1 MPIFDPLIPMTPAMK
16 RILLLSLPLFLLAV
30 PLCAQVADPES
41 YLSDIVAELG
51 KRWPESRTL
60 NLVFHGH
67 SVPAGYAR
75 TPAVNTLQAYPHQVL
90 CGIKDR
96 FPTAVV
102 NVITTAI
109 GGEQSEQGAARF
121 EAEVLTHRPD
131 VLFIDYAL
139 NDRTI
144 GLERSEKAWRSM
156 IEAALE
162 RGVKLIL
169 MTPTPDL
176 SEDIRSD
183 QARLYPYVQ
192 MIRSLAAEYH
202 VGLADSYACFR
213 SRAETGEKM
222 SSYMAQVNHPDA
234 RGHAIVAEEILRW
247 FY

>member
-1 MPIFDPLIPMTPAMK
+1 MK
-16 RILLLSLPLFLLAV
+16 RILLLLLPFLFNAPL
-30 PLCAQVADPES
+30 LCAQVADRDA
-41 YLSDIVAELG
+41 YLADVIAELG

-75 TPAVNTLQAYPHQVL
+75 TPAVNTLQAYPHRVL

-96 FPTAVV
+96 YPTAVV

-156 IEAALE
+156 IEAALA

-183 QARLYPYVQ
+183 AAPLNAYAQ
-192 MIRSLAAEYH
+192 MIRRLAAEYH
-202 VGLADSYACFR
+202 VGLADSYARFR
-213 SRAETGEKM
+213 EKAEAGQKI
-222 SSYMAQVNHPDA
+222 SSYMSQVNHPDA
-234 RGHAIVAEEILRW
+234 RGHAVVAEEILRW

>member
-1 MPIFDPLIPMTPAMK
+1 MK
-16 RILLLSLPLFLLAV
+16 RFFLFLMLISQAAV
-30 PLCAQVADPES
+30 LGAQVADRDT

-75 TPAVNTLQAYPHQVL
+75 TPAVNTLQAYPHRVL

-96 FPTAVV
+96 YATAVV

-156 IEAALE
+156 IEAALA
-162 RGVKLIL
+162 RGVKVIL

-183 QARLYPYVQ
+183 AAPLNAYAQ
-192 MIRSLAAEYH
+192 MIRRLAAEYH

-213 SRAETGEKM
+213 AKADAGEKM
-222 SSYMAQVNHPDA
+222 SSFMSQVNHPDA
-234 RGHAIVAEEILRW
+234 RGHAVVAEEILRW

>member
-1 MPIFDPLIPMTPAMK
+1 MK
-16 RILLLSLPLFLLAV
+16 RFFLFLMLISQAAV
-30 PLCAQVADPES
+30 LGAQVADRDS

-75 TPAVNTLQAYPHQVL
+75 TPAVNTLQAYPHRVL

-96 FPTAVV
+96 YATAVV

-156 IEAALE
+156 IEAALA
-162 RGVKLIL
+162 RGVKVIL
-169 MTPTPDL
+169 LTPTPDL

-183 QARLYPYVQ
+183 AAPLGAYAQ
-192 MIRSLAAEYH
+192 MIRRLAAEYH

-213 SRAETGEKM
+213 AKADAGEKM
-222 SSYMAQVNHPDA
+222 SSFMSQVNHPDA
-234 RGHAIVAEEILRW
+234 RGHAVVAEEILRW

>member
-1 MPIFDPLIPMTPAMK
+1 M
-16 RILLLSLPLFLLAV
+16 ILFLPLFCCAAV
-30 PLCAQVADPES
+30 LSAQVADRET
-41 YLSDIVAELG
+41 YLSDFVAELG

-75 TPAVNTLQAYPHQVL
+75 TPVVNTLQAYPHQVL

-96 FPTAVV
+96 FPNAVV
-102 NVITTAI
+102 NSIVTAI

-139 NDRTI
+139 NDRQI
-144 GLERSEKAWRSM
+144 GLERSEKAWRAM
-156 IEAALE
+156 IEAALA
-162 RGVKLIL
+162 RNIKVIL

-183 QARLYPYVQ
+183 EARLYPFVQ
-192 MIRSLAAEYH
+192 MIRRLAAEYH
-202 VGLADSYACFR
+202 VGLADPYACFR
-213 SRAETGEKM
+213 IRAEAGEKI

>member
-1 MPIFDPLIPMTPAMK
+1 MK
-16 RILLLSLPLFLLAV
+16 RFILFLLLISQAAV
-30 PLCAQVADPES
+30 LGAQVADRDT

-75 TPAVNTLQAYPHQVL
+75 TPAVNTLQAYPHRVL

-96 FPTAVV
+96 YATAVV

-121 EAEVLTHRPD
+121 EVEVLTHRPD

-156 IEAALE
+156 IEAALA
-162 RGVKLIL
+162 RGVKVIL

-183 QARLYPYVQ
+183 AAPLNAYAQ
-192 MIRSLAAEYH
+192 MIRRLAAEYH

-213 SRAETGEKM
+213 AKADAGEKM
-222 SSYMAQVNHPDA
+222 SSFMSQVNHPDA
-234 RGHAIVAEEILRW
+234 RGHAVVAEEILRW

>member
-1 MPIFDPLIPMTPAMK
+1 MK
-16 RILLLSLPLFLLAV
+16 RFILFLLLISQAAV
-30 PLCAQVADPES
+30 LGAQVADRDT

-75 TPAVNTLQAYPHQVL
+75 TPAVNTLQAYPHRVL

-96 FPTAVV
+96 YATAVV

-156 IEAALE
+156 IEAALA
-162 RGVKLIL
+162 RGVKVIL

-183 QARLYPYVQ
+183 AAPLNAYAQ
-192 MIRSLAAEYH
+192 MIRRLAAEYH

-213 SRAETGEKM
+213 AKADAGEKM
-222 SSYMAQVNHPDA
+222 SSFMSQVNHPDA
-234 RGHAIVAEEILRW
+234 RGHAVVAEEILRW

>member
-1 MPIFDPLIPMTPAMK
+1 MK
-16 RILLLSLPLFLLAV
+16 RLLLIMLPLLLQVAA
-30 PLCAQVADPES
+30 LNAQVADRDT

-51 KRWPESRTL
+51 KRWPDSRTV

-75 TPAVNTLQAYPHQVL
+75 TPVVNTLQAYPHRVL
-90 CGIKDR
+90 AGVKDR
-96 FPTAVV
+96 FPNAVV

-144 GLERSEKAWRSM
+144 GLERSERAWRTM
-156 IEAALE
+156 IEAALAK
-162 RGVKLIL
+162 GVKVIL
-169 MTPTPDL
+169 LTPTPDL
-176 SEDIRSD
+176 SEDIKSD
-183 QARLYPYVQ
+183 SARLYGHVQ
-192 MIRSLAAEYH
+192 LIRRLAAEYH
-202 VGLADSYACFR
+202 VGLADPYGVFR
-213 SRAETGEKM
+213 TKAEAGEKM
-222 SSYMAQVNHPDA
+222 ASYMAQVNHPDA

>member
-1 MPIFDPLIPMTPAMK
+1 M
-16 RILLLSLPLFLLAV
+16 LLLLPLLLQGMA
-30 PLCAQVADPES
+30 LSAQVADRAG
-41 YLSDIVAELG
+41 YLSEIVAELG
-51 KRWPESRTL
+51 KRWPDSRTV

-75 TPAVNTLQAYPHQVL
+75 TPAVNTLQAYPHRVL
-90 CGIKDR
+90 CGLKDR
-96 FPTAVV
+96 FGTAVV

-156 IEAALE
+156 IEAALAK
-162 RGVKLIL
+162 GVKVIL
-169 MTPTPDL
+169 LTPTPDL

-183 QARLYPYVQ
+183 QAPLQAYAQ
-192 MIRSLAAEYH
+192 MIRRLAAEYH
-202 VGLADSYACFR
+202 VGLADSYAVFR
-213 SRAETGEKM
+213 AKAETGEKM
-222 SSYMAQVNHPDA
+222 ASFMAQVNHPDA

>member
-1 MPIFDPLIPMTPAMK
+1 MK
-16 RILLLSLPLFLLAV
+16 RILLMVLPLLFCAASLS
-30 PLCAQVADPES
+30 AQVADRET
-41 YLSDIVAELG
+41 YLSDFVAELG

-75 TPAVNTLQAYPHQVL
+75 TPVVNTFQAYPHQVL
-90 CGIKDR
+90 RGIKDR
-96 FPTAVV
+96 YPNAVV
-102 NVITTAI
+102 NAITTAI

-121 EAEVLTHRPD
+121 EAEVLTHHPD

-139 NDRTI
+139 NDRSI

-202 VGLADSYACFR
+202 VGLADAYACFR
-213 SRAETGEKM
+213 SRAEAGEKIA
-222 SSYMAQVNHPDA
+222 SYMAQSNHPDA

>member
-1 MPIFDPLIPMTPAMK
+1 MK
-16 RILLLSLPLFLLAV
+16 RIMLLLLPLLLQGMA
-30 PLCAQVADPES
+30 LSAQVADRAG
-41 YLSDIVAELG
+41 YLSEIVAELG
-51 KRWPESRTL
+51 KRWPDSRTV

-75 TPAVNTLQAYPHQVL
+75 TPAVNTLQAYPHRVL
-90 CGIKDR
+90 CGLKDR
-96 FPTAVV
+96 FGMAVV

-156 IEAALE
+156 IEAALSK
-162 RGVKLIL
+162 GVKVIL
-169 MTPTPDL
+169 LTPTPDL

-183 QARLYPYVQ
+183 QAPLQAYAQ
-192 MIRSLAAEYH
+192 MIRRLAAEYH
-202 VGLADSYACFR
+202 VGLADSYAVFR
-213 SRAETGEKM
+213 TKAEAGEKM
-222 SSYMAQVNHPDA
+222 ASYMAQVNHPDA

>member
-1 MPIFDPLIPMTPAMK
+1 MK
-16 RILLLSLPLFLLAV
+16 RFFLFLMLISQAAV
-30 PLCAQVADPES
+30 LGAQVADRDT

-75 TPAVNTLQAYPHQVL
+75 TPAVNTLQAYPHRVL

-96 FPTAVV
+96 YATAVV

-156 IEAALE
+156 IEAALA
-162 RGVKLIL
+162 RGVKVIL

-183 QARLYPYVQ
+183 AAPLNAYAQ
-192 MIRSLAAEYH
+192 MIRRLATEYH

-213 SRAETGEKM
+213 AKADAGEKM
-222 SSYMAQVNHPDA
+222 SSFMSQVNHPDA
-234 RGHAIVAEEILRW
+234 RGHAVVAEEILRW

>member
-1 MPIFDPLIPMTPAMK
+1 MK
-16 RILLLSLPLFLLAV
+16 RFFIFLLLLSQAAV
-30 PLCAQVADPES
+30 LGAQVADRDS

-75 TPAVNTLQAYPHQVL
+75 TPAVNTLQA
-90 CGIKDR
+90 
-96 FPTAVV
+96 
-102 NVITTAI
+102 
-109 GGEQSEQGAARF
+109 RF
-121 EAEVLTHRPD
+121 EAEVPTHRPD
-131 VLFIDYAL
+131 VLFVDYAL

-156 IEAALE
+156 IEAALA
-162 RGVKLIL
+162 RGVKVIL

-183 QARLYPYVQ
+183 AAPLGAYAQ
-192 MIRSLAAEYH
+192 MIRRLAAEYH

-213 SRAETGEKM
+213 TKAEAGEKM
-222 SSYMAQVNHPDA
+222 SSFMSQVNHPDA
-234 RGHAIVAEEILRW
+234 RGHAVVAEEILRW

>member
-1 MPIFDPLIPMTPAMK
+1 MK
-16 RILLLSLPLFLLAV
+16 RFILFLLLISQAAV
-30 PLCAQVADPES
+30 LGAQVANRDT

-75 TPAVNTLQAYPHQVL
+75 TPAVNTLQAYPHRVL

-96 FPTAVV
+96 YATAVV

-156 IEAALE
+156 IEAALA
-162 RGVKLIL
+162 RGVKVIL

-183 QARLYPYVQ
+183 AAPLNAYAQ
-192 MIRSLAAEYH
+192 MIRRLAAEYH

-213 SRAETGEKM
+213 AKADAGEKM
-222 SSYMAQVNHPDA
+222 SSFMSQVNHPDA
-234 RGHAIVAEEILRW
+234 RGHAVVAEEILRW

>member
-1 MPIFDPLIPMTPAMK
+1 MK
-16 RILLLSLPLFLLAV
+16 RILLVLLPLFFAV
-30 PLCAQVADPES
+30 QLSAQVADRET
-41 YLSDIVAELG
+41 YLSDFVTELG

-75 TPAVNTLQAYPHQVL
+75 TPVVNTFQAYPHRVL

-96 FPTAVV
+96 YPNAVV
-102 NVITTAI
+102 NAITTAI

-156 IEAALE
+156 IEAALA
-162 RGVKLIL
+162 RGVKVIL

-192 MIRSLAAEYH
+192 MIRALAAEYH

-213 SRAETGEKM
+213 SRAEAGEKL

>member
-1 MPIFDPLIPMTPAMK
+1 MI
-16 RILLLSLPLFLLAV
+16 LFLPRLFCAAV
-30 PLCAQVADPES
+30 LSAQVADRES
-41 YLSDIVAELG
+41 YLSEIVAELG

-75 TPAVNTLQAYPHQVL
+75 TPVVNTLQAYPHQVL
-90 CGIKDR
+90 CGVKDR
-96 FPTAVV
+96 FPNAVV

-139 NDRTI
+139 NDRQI
-144 GLERSEKAWRSM
+144 GLERSERAWRAM
-156 IEAALE
+156 IEAALA
-162 RGVKLIL
+162 RNVRVIL

-183 QARLYPYVQ
+183 EARLYPFVQ
-192 MIRSLAAEYH
+192 MIRRLAAEYH
-202 VGLADSYACFR
+202 VGLADPYACFR
-213 SRAETGEKM
+213 SRAEAGEKIA
-222 SSYMAQVNHPDA
+222 SYMAQVNHPDA

>member
-1 MPIFDPLIPMTPAMK
+1 MK
-16 RILLLSLPLFLLAV
+16 RLLLLLLPLLCNAAFLH
-30 PLCAQVADPES
+30 AQVADRAS
-41 YLSDIVAELG
+41 YLSDVVAELG

-75 TPAVNTLQAYPHQVL
+75 TPAVNTLQAYPHRVL
-90 CGIKDR
+90 CGLKDR
-96 FPTAVV
+96 FGTAVV

-156 IEAALE
+156 IEAALSK
-162 RGVKLIL
+162 GVKVIL
-169 MTPTPDL
+169 LTPTPDL

-183 QARLYPYVQ
+183 QAPLQAYAQ
-192 MIRSLAAEYH
+192 MIRRLAAEYH
-202 VGLADSYACFR
+202 VGLADSYAVFR
-213 SRAETGEKM
+213 AKAEAGEKM
-222 SSYMAQVNHPDA
+222 ASYMAQVNHPDA

>member
-1 MPIFDPLIPMTPAMK
+1 MLLP
-16 RILLLSLPLFLLAV
+16 LLLQAAV
-30 PLCAQVADPES
+30 LSAQVADRET

-75 TPAVNTLQAYPHQVL
+75 TPAVNTLQAYPHRVL
-90 CGIKDR
+90 CGLKDR
-96 FPTAVV
+96 YPTAVV
-102 NVITTAI
+102 NSIVTAI

-144 GLERSEKAWRSM
+144 GLERSEKAWRAM
-156 IEAALE
+156 IEAALAH
-162 RGVKLIL
+162 GVKVVL

-183 QARLYPYVQ
+183 TAPLQGYAQ
-192 MIRSLAAEYH
+192 MIRRLAAEYH

-213 SRAETGEKM
+213 ARAEAGEKIG
-222 SSYMAQVNHPDA
+222 SYMSQVNHPDA

>member
-1 MPIFDPLIPMTPAMK
+1 MK
-16 RILLLSLPLFLLAV
+16 RFFIFLLLLSQAAV
-30 PLCAQVADPES
+30 LGAQVADRDS

-96 FPTAVV
+96 YATAVV

-156 IEAALE
+156 IEAALA
-162 RGVKLIL
+162 RGVKVIL

-183 QARLYPYVQ
+183 AAPLNAYAQ
-192 MIRSLAAEYH
+192 MIRRLAAEYH

-213 SRAETGEKM
+213 TKAEAGEKM
-222 SSYMAQVNHPDA
+222 SSFMSQVNHPDA
-234 RGHAIVAEEILRW
+234 RGHAVVAEEILRW

>member
-1 MPIFDPLIPMTPAMK
+1 M
-16 RILLLSLPLFLLAV
+16 ILFLPLLFCAAV
-30 PLCAQVADPES
+30 LSAQVADRES
-41 YLSDIVAELG
+41 YLSEIVAELG

-75 TPAVNTLQAYPHQVL
+75 TPVVNTLQAYPHQVL
-90 CGIKDR
+90 CGVKDR
-96 FPTAVV
+96 FPNAVV

-139 NDRTI
+139 NDRQI
-144 GLERSEKAWRSM
+144 GLERSERAWRAM
-156 IEAALE
+156 IEAALA
-162 RGVKLIL
+162 RNVRVIL

-183 QARLYPYVQ
+183 EARLYPFVQ
-192 MIRSLAAEYH
+192 MIRRLAAEYH
-202 VGLADSYACFR
+202 VGLADPYACFR
-213 SRAETGEKM
+213 SRAEAGEKIA
-222 SSYMAQVNHPDA
+222 SYMAQVNHPDA

>member
-1 MPIFDPLIPMTPAMK
+1 MLIFDPLILEPDQMK
-16 RILLLSLPLFLLAV
+16 RILFLLLLLCQAAAV
-30 PLCAQVADPES
+30 CAQVADRET
-41 YLSDIVAELG
+41 YLAEIVAELG
-51 KRWPESRTL
+51 KRWPDSRTL

-75 TPAVNTLQAYPHQVL
+75 TPAVNTLQAYPHRVL

-96 FPTAVV
+96 YATAVV

-121 EAEVLTHRPD
+121 ESEVLTHRPD
-131 VLFIDYAL
+131 VLVIDYAL

-144 GLERSEKAWRSM
+144 GLQRSEKAWRSM
-156 IEAALE
+156 IEAALA
-162 RGVKLIL
+162 RNIKIIL
-169 MTPTPDL
+169 LTPTPDL

-183 QARLYPYVQ
+183 EAPLQGYAQ
-192 MIRSLAAEYH
+192 MIRRLAAEYH

-213 SRAETGEKM
+213 ARAEAGEKI
-222 SSYMAQVNHPDA
+222 SSYMSQVNHPDA